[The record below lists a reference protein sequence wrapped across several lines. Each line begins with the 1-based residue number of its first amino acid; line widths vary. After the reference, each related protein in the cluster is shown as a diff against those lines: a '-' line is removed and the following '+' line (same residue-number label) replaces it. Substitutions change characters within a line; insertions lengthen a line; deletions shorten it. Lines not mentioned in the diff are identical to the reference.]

1 MTCEVLATV
10 RIQFRLCPG
19 GGPRMLSQRS
29 PSSVS
34 SQAWLNGIEL
44 RECRKKMD
52 HYCRS
57 QTRSERTS
65 LCWEM

>member
-1 MTCEVLATV
+1 MTCEVRVTV

-34 SQAWLNGIEL
+34 SQAWLNGIGL
-44 RECRKKMD
+44 RECQKMD
-52 HYCRS
+52 HHCSS